1 MASPVYLDG
10 PLHNQV
16 HEVPDDLIEQGIYR
30 YGTQQHEIYT
40 FTLVHMYGQEVIVAS
55 TGTTIPA
62 DQLLFDHLA
71 SDAAKRAAGRS

>member
-30 YGTQQHEIYT
+30 YGPQAHETYT
-40 FTLVHMYGQEVIVAS
+40 FTIVHMFGQQVIVAS
-55 TGTTIPA
+55 SRNAIPE

-71 SDAAKRAAGRS
+71 SDAGKRAAGR

>member
-1 MASPVYLDG
+1 MASPLYLDG

-30 YGTQQHEIYT
+30 YGPQDHEIYT
-40 FTLVHMYGQEVIVAS
+40 FTIVHMFGQQTIVAS
-55 TGTTIPA
+55 TRSAIPD

-71 SDAAKRAAGRS
+71 SDAAKRAAGR